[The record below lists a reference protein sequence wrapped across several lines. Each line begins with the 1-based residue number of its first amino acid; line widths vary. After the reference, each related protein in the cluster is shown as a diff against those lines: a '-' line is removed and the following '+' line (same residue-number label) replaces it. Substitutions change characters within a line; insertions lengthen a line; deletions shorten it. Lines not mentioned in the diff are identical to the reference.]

1 MGSYINGLREVSH
14 TCIVNDESYLLFCI
28 YFRSQPS
35 LAKEREEPL
44 IDSSETVEQTLV
56 TCTSGRGLAVT
67 GSQIYH
73 RDQARN
79 ICDQRQVA
87 P

>member
-1 MGSYINGLREVSH
+1 MFFVGQEMFGIIEDGSYINGLREVSH

-35 LAKEREEPL
+35 LAKGEENP
-44 IDSSETVEQTLV
+44 
-56 TCTSGRGLAVT
+56 
-67 GSQIYH
+67 
-73 RDQARN
+73 
-79 ICDQRQVA
+79 